1 MVEACHLDEGNPGL
15 ELGERMGQ
23 AWQDGR
29 NKVQVSPATGGF
41 GLWVEQ
47 LIAESTGKQGKGLVP
62 VPVDDPA
69 DGTDRQSEEAR
80 VTDPYELGQEFYRW
94 EFATAIAGTLI
105 GINPFDQ
112 PNVQEAKDRTNKVL
126 TGEDPPSDDEG
137 PSLEELLGAASPP
150 DYVCI
155 QAFIDPAREA
165 ELEPLI
171 DRAALT
177 GCVVTHGLGPRYL
190 HSTGQ
195 LHKGGPP
202 EGRFVQ
208 VVDDSGDELA
218 IPDRPFGFGKL
229 IRAQSDGDLA
239 SLRERG
245 RPIVRL
251 NLEEV
256 AS

>member
-1 MVEACHLDEGNPGL
+1 VL
-15 ELGERMGQ
+15 
-23 AWQDGR
+23 
-29 NKVQVSPATGGF
+29 
-41 GLWVEQ
+41 
-47 LIAESTGKQGKGLVP
+47 
-62 VPVDDPA
+62 
-69 DGTDRQSEEAR
+69 
-80 VTDPYELGQEFYRW
+80 
-94 EFATAIAGTLI
+94 

-112 PNVQEAKDRTNKVL
+112 PDVQAAKDKTSEVL
-126 TGEDPPSDDEG
+126 AGGEPDVAPRG
-137 PSLEELLGAASPP
+137 SLDELLAQAGAG

-229 IRAQSDGDLA
+229 IRAQSEGDLA